1 MPWAIRSSFSRTSP
15 DDGRSVLV
23 GVASW
28 RGLLAWPV
36 GVASG
41 RGLLAWFDT
50 VWSRILKSHDS
61 LTTATGSGND
71 MATANDS
78 NDVLPGITPDD
89 DLDIAESF
97 PSLTSSA
104 VSEHRGSMWSE
115 TKSLVRDVLF
125 AAVTAI
131 LIVVFIIQP
140 VKVEGTSMLPHLH
153 DGERIFVNKF
163 VYALDGWPTKEHS
176 IGRSVE
182 RGDIVVFWYPNDPN
196 KSFIKR
202 VIGVPGD
209 TVRIDDAGS
218 VFINGQVVE
227 ESYLSADYKR
237 RPQPMPATTVKDHYY
252 FVMGDNRDHSNDSR
266 SWGLV
271 PEKYIYGE
279 ACFRYWPLNQLGSI
293 DP

>member
-1 MPWAIRSSFSRTSP
+1 MAIV
-15 DDGRSVLV
+15 D
-23 GVASW
+23 
-28 RGLLAWPV
+28 
-36 GVASG
+36 
-41 RGLLAWFDT
+41 
-50 VWSRILKSHDS
+50 
-61 LTTATGSGND
+61 
-71 MATANDS
+71 DS
-78 NDVLPGITPDD
+78 NDVLPGITADD

-97 PSLTSSA
+97 PASNASTSA
-104 VSEHRGSMWSE
+104 EERASMWSE
-115 TKSLVRDVLF
+115 TRSLVRDVLF

-131 LIVVFIIQP
+131 LIVVFVIQP

-163 VYALDGWPTKEHS
+163 VYALDGWPTKSHS
-176 IGRSVE
+176 IGRSVQ

-209 TVRIDDAGS
+209 TVRIDENGTL
-218 VFINGQVVE
+218 FINGQVVDE
-227 ESYLSADYKR
+227 ESYLSPDYTK
-237 RPQPMPATTVKDHYY
+237 RPQSYPATTIKEHYY

-266 SWGLV
+266 SWGQV

-279 ACFRYWPLNQLGSI
+279 ACFRYWPLNQLGTI